1 MQINIGSTERMIR
14 LIAGVVLVLLPFIAD
29 LTTAWTWVSM
39 IVGLV
44 LIATG
49 VLRFCPAWAIF
60 GINTCRRT

>member
-29 LTTAWTWVSM
+29 LTTACTWVSM